1 MSSHITT
8 FNAAHPSTPDHYRS
22 SQTALLLLDFHSM
35 YVQMAGGAGFPS
47 IVKVAAQMRT
57 WARSQG
63 IQVIHCLVDVNTTP
77 FPTCKDADMFS
88 GFLAAMKQ
96 SGGVGEP
103 AELLDGDGADTDVTF
118 FRRPGYVSA
127 LKSPGLDEFLK
138 KKGIKSLV
146 LTGLSTSSCVMRTS
160 IAASDAEYV
169 VSVISDGC
177 ADLDIGAH
185 EFILKNVLND
195 RGYTTTATEFQKGF
209 KDTSSGR

>member
-1 MSSHITT
+1 M
-8 FNAAHPSTPDHYRS
+8 F
-22 SQTALLLLDFHSM
+22 
-35 YVQMAGGAGFPS
+35 VQMAGGAGFPTV
-47 IVKVAAQMRT
+47 VKVAAQMRN

-63 IQVIHCLVDVNTTP
+63 IQVIHCLMDVNASL
-77 FPTCKDADMFS
+77 FPTCKDANMFS

-96 SGGVGEP
+96 SGGVEEP
-103 AELLDGDGADTDVTF
+103 AELLDGDGAGAGADLTF

-138 KKGIKSLV
+138 EKGIKSLV

-177 ADLDIGAH
+177 ADLDIGVH
-185 EFILKNVLND
+185 EFMLKRVLND
-195 RGYTTTATEFQKGF
+195 RGYTITATEFQKEF
-209 KDTSSGR
+209 KEALGGK